1 MANNN
6 NQHTDSEKKDDASQQ
21 SASNK
26 DRSKTTNNPQATPT
40 AETKGANKRGSKLGA
55 LALLISIVVGGGL
68 GYEIYHNNIQYQ
80 QQISQLKQQLKQNE
94 TNLSSQLNT
103 VQSQASQDI
112 SALNQQTKVELA
124 QKQKSIKSLQMAIA
138 DMKGRS
144 PNDWLLAEADY
155 LVKLAARKL
164 YLEHDVFSATQLMES
179 ADQRIAALNDPNLFP
194 LRKAMAD
201 DITTLKALPIID
213 RDGLVLRLM
222 SLQNQVATL
231 PLANAILP
239 KEKVHKEDQVSSN
252 VSDWKSNLLTS
263 LKEFSKNFITF
274 RTRDGNVIP
283 LLSPKQDFYLREN
296 IVAKLDLAIRAVY
309 DEKEGIYTTALDT
322 ASKWS
327 DSFFDQENTSVK
339 QFEKTL
345 HNLSQQNVQVNYP
358 VKLQSQEILSKIIA
372 QKLSRNVTSLTSE
385 EK

>member
-6 NQHTDSEKKDDASQQ
+6 NQHTESKKKDDASQPSDVSQ
-21 SASNK
+21 DN
-26 DRSKTTNNPQATPT
+26 SKTNTKESNTTPT
-40 AETKGANKRGSKLGA
+40 AKRGSKLGA
-55 LALLISIVVGGGL
+55 LALVVSIVVGAGL
-68 GYEIYHNNIQYQ
+68 SYQVYNKNTEYQKEIT
-80 QQISQLKQQLKQNE
+80 QLKQQLQENQTSLGSRIESIQNQ
-94 TNLSSQLNT
+94 TN
-103 VQSQASQDI
+103 QDI
-112 SALNQQTKVELA
+112 ASVGQQAKVELA
-124 QKQKSIKSLQMAIA
+124 QNQKSIKGLQMAIA

-164 YLEHDVFSATQLMES
+164 YLEHDVFSATQLLES
-179 ADQRIAALNDPNLFP
+179 ADQRIATLNDPNLFP
-194 LRKAMAD
+194 LRQAMAN
-201 DITTLKALPIID
+201 DITALKSLPIID

-222 SLQNQVATL
+222 SLQKQVANL

-239 KEKVHKEDQVSSN
+239 KATEQKKPVVSAD

-263 LKEFSKNFITF
+263 LKEFSENFITF

-309 DEKEGIYTTALDT
+309 DEKDGIYSTALET
-322 ASKWS
+322 ATQWS
-327 DSFFDQENTSVK
+327 DSFFDQNSSSVQQFENTLKS
-339 QFEKTL
+339 
-345 HNLSQQNVQVNYP
+345 LSQQKVQVTYP
-358 VKLQSQEILSKIIA
+358 VKLQSQDILSKVIA
-372 QKLSRNVTSLTSE
+372 EKLTRKVTSLTAE